1 MPPAGIGA
9 VERARLR
16 LRTATGMT
24 AVLVPVVA
32 MLAVQA
38 LGAMANLTLA
48 VMAPAAAPAFGIEP
62 SWIGFYSGVMYI
74 GAVASPLVSGG
85 FVARWG
91 PIRVCQAAQVGRASW
106 WESGC
111 PDG

>member
-1 MPPAGIGA
+1 MVFVLMIRRPP
-9 VERARLR
+9 RST
-16 LRTATGMT
+16 RTDPLFPYTT
-24 AVLVPVVA
+24 LFRS
-32 MLAVQA
+32 QA

-74 GAVASPLVSGG
+74 GAVASTLVSGG

-91 PIRVCQAAQVGRASW
+91 PIRVCQDRKSTRLN
-106 WESGC
+106 SSH
-111 PDG
+111 